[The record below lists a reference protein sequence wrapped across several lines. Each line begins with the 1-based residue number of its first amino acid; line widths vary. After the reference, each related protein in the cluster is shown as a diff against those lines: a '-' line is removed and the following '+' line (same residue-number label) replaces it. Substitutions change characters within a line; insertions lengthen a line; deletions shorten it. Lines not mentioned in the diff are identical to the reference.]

1 VSDESQTASPL
12 LDMLDFQALGQG
24 VFSYAPPAS
33 RGPEFPR
40 LFGGQLLAQALAA
53 ACQTVPEDLSC
64 HSLHAYFVRPGK
76 PGRPIEFEV
85 AAIRD
90 GQNFVLRKVMAVQRD
105 ELDCELTASFERP
118 RSGPEFRR
126 SMPDV
131 PDPESFPAEAER
143 TARLVEA
150 APEIAKAWLKRP
162 SPIEFIQIDPA
173 PPAGESVIAPVR
185 TWARAR
191 GPLPSDPN
199 LHCCALAYAS
209 DMGALHP
216 SLRAIGAVVHDPRL
230 QVASLDHA
238 LWFHRPFRFDE
249 WHLFVFESDSVA
261 GGRGFNRGSVFD
273 RRGVL
278 VASIAQEGLMRE
290 RDSLPGS
297 E

>member
-1 VSDESQTASPL
+1 VSDDHQSAAQL
-12 LDMLDFQALGQG
+12 LDLLDFQVLGQG
-24 VFSYAPPAS
+24 VFSHAPAPS
-33 RGPEFPR
+33 QGPEFPR
-40 LFGGQLLAQALAA
+40 LFGGQILAQALAA
-53 ACQTVPEDLSC
+53 ACQTVPEGLCC

-76 PGRPIEFEV
+76 PGRPIEYEV

-118 RSGPEFRR
+118 RSGPEYRL
-126 SMPDV
+126 SMPEA
-131 PDPESFPAEAER
+131 PDPESFPDEAER
-143 TARLVEA
+143 IARLIEA
-150 APEIAKAWLKRP
+150 APEFAKNWMKRP
-162 SPIEFIQIDPA
+162 TPIEFIQIDPP
-173 PPAGESVIAPVR
+173 PPAGEVVVGPVR

-191 GPLPSDPN
+191 GKLHDDPN

-216 SLRAIGAVVHDPRL
+216 SMRAIGAVVHDPKL

-238 LWFHRPFRFDE
+238 LWFHRPFRFDQ

-273 RRGVL
+273 RQGVL
-278 VASIAQEGLMRE
+278 VASIAQEGLMRN
-290 RDSLPGS
+290 RDVLPGS